1 MLRNRLRNT
10 GNQDSAA
17 ANAQRPFVL
26 RGVLAAY
33 LVGMATDF
41 GYRLVA
47 VYGIVDQRLSWSDG
61 LIAFQA
67 SLFWPVDVAIRLI
80 AGT

>member
-1 MLRNRLRNT
+1 MPRNRLRNT

-17 ANAQRPFVL
+17 TSAQRPLVL

-33 LVGMATDF
+33 LVGMAGDF
-41 GYRLVA
+41 GYRLVV
-47 VYGIVDQRLSWSDG
+47 VYGIADQRLSWSDG
-61 LIAFQA
+61 VIAFQA

-80 AGT
+80 AGS